1 MKVGTSLLG
10 PPQVLHSA
18 PPGGKCRARV
28 AGKMMGLAVECH
40 PFHGERGSSWS
51 QAAAY
56 QRGEGSRHRGVE
68 FVS

>member
-10 PPQVLHSA
+10 PPQACA

-28 AGKMMGLAVECH
+28 AGKMTGLAVECR
-40 PFHGERGSSWS
+40 PFHGEQGSSWS

-56 QRGEGSRHRGVE
+56 QRGEGSWHRGVE